1 MSVGASGQH
10 MQFDRCEGVAMDGR
24 HIVELLRV
32 PADELAPYLTARS
45 GRTTRVEHS
54 SGRCSARSPGMSA
67 T

>member
-1 MSVGASGQH
+1 
-10 MQFDRCEGVAMDGR
+10 MDGR